1 MRKFKFL
8 SLFLALFLL
17 YLWVIP
23 CYASDTLHEADAA
36 PAPPELALDVGAAI
50 LMDSDTGEVL
60 YRQNDQDAMYPA
72 STTKIMTCYLALKYL
87 DADASVT
94 IPAGFDRG
102 ITAGVSTANLKEG
115 EVLTVYEL
123 LECLMIVS
131 ANEAANAAA
140 ILVSGSI
147 DDFVLLMNQ
156 EAAELG
162 CTNTHFVTP
171 NGLHDDDHYTCAED
185 LATIT
190 RAALS
195 YDAFRSICGTAK
207 ATIPATNLSDPR
219 ELSTTNYLLAGSDYP
234 AYSYAGALG
243 VKTGYTTPAG
253 YCLVAAAQQEGHTLI
268 AVVLGAKKET
278 TSDGKTVSGAFTQA
292 STLMDW
298 GFANYDAALFYQE
311 YLDMLPSPSPEA
323 PAASEEES
331 AEDSIVEDSEEV
343 SVREPDPAPDEEVS
357 EALPEATVEAAPTPS
372 STAAPAP
379 APAVSA
385 SAPTAQ
391 RNAAAMISALAEN
404 LGITPFA
411 LLLIVLAITVLMLVI
426 VVVVLVLLLKRR

>member
-1 MRKFKFL
+1 MRKYKFL
-8 SLFLALFLL
+8 SLFLSLFLL
-17 YLWVIP
+17 YSWMVP
-23 CYASDTLHEADAA
+23 VYAADSLHETDAV
-36 PAPPELALDVGAAI
+36 PAPPELTLDVGAAI
-50 LMDSDTGEVL
+50 LMDADTGEVL
-60 YRQNDQDAMYPA
+60 YRQNDQEAMYPA

-87 DADASVT
+87 DADASIT
-94 IPAGFDRG
+94 IPAGYDQG
-102 ITAGVSTANLKEG
+102 ITSGVSTANLKAG

-131 ANEAANAAA
+131 ANEAANAVA

-147 DDFVLLMNQ
+147 DDFVVLMNQ

-171 NGLHDDDHYTCAED
+171 NGLHDDDHTTCAAD
-185 LATIT
+185 LAIIT

-195 YDAFRSICGTAK
+195 YDTFRSICGTAK
-207 ATIPATNLSDPR
+207 ATIPATNLSDQR

-234 AYSYAGALG
+234 AYAYAGALG

-253 YCLVAAAQQEGHTLI
+253 YCLVAAAQQEDHTLI

-298 GFANYDAALFYQE
+298 GFFNYDTALFYQE
-311 YLDMLPSPSPEA
+311 YLDALPSPSPEPDIPPEETASQDSMMDPEEA
-323 PAASEEES
+323 PAEAES
-331 AEDSIVEDSEEV
+331 TLE
-343 SVREPDPAPDEEVS
+343 APEAS
-357 EALPEATVEAAPTPS
+357 EALPLATVQPSEALADTTAPTP
-372 STAAPAP
+372 T
-379 APAVSA
+379 VSA
-385 SAPTAQ
+385 SAPASQ
-391 RNAAAMISALAEN
+391 RNAAAMISAIAAS
-404 LGITPFA
+404 LGLSPFA
-411 LLLIVLAITVLMLVI
+411 LLIIIFVAAVVMLII

>member
-1 MRKFKFL
+1 MRKYKFL

-17 YLWVIP
+17 YSWVIP

-36 PAPPELALDVGAAI
+36 PAPPELTLDVGAAI
-50 LMDSDTGEVL
+50 LMDADTGEVL

-94 IPAGFDRG
+94 IPAGINQG

-171 NGLHDDDHYTCAED
+171 NGLHDDDHYTCAAD
-185 LATIT
+185 LAIIT

-195 YDAFRSICGTAK
+195 YDTFRSICGTAK
-207 ATIPATNLSDPR
+207 ATIPATNLSDSR

-234 AYSYAGALG
+234 AYAYAGALG

-253 YCLVAAAQQEGHTLI
+253 YCLVAAAQQDGHTLI

-292 STLMDW
+292 SALMDW

-311 YLDMLPSPSPEA
+311 YLDTLPSPSPEA

-331 AEDSIVEDSEEV
+331 AQDSIVEASEES
-343 SVREPDPAPDEEVS
+343 SVREPDPVPEVEVS
-357 EALPEATVEAAPTPS
+357 EALPEATAEAAPTPS
-372 STAAPAP
+372 SSAAP

-391 RNAAAMISALAEN
+391 RNAAAMISALAET

-411 LLLIVLAITVLMLVI
+411 LLLIVLAVTVLMLVI